1 MSTPQNLGVN
11 RPLNSNGGL
20 TNALSLAPT
29 DVPEPLKGLGDE
41 LRRRFVPTAADPM
54 DLRIDLDMGIDVLMR
69 LRVRNAQLALSF
81 LQRDVIDNT
90 EEAQM
95 PKADVRFYFPDPETG
110 RALLLGE
117 DNAIEAFMRGDFRS
131 DGYLM
136 LAFQLMALFNS
147 TSLPPTPN
155 D

>member
-1 MSTPQNLGVN
+1 MSNSLTNSAH

-20 TNALSLAPT
+20 TNALSLSPA

-41 LRRRFVPTAADPM
+41 LRRRFVPAAADPM

-69 LRVRNAQLALSF
+69 LRIRNAQLALSF
-81 LQRDVIDNT
+81 LQRDAIDNT
-90 EEAQM
+90 DEAQM

-110 RALLLGE
+110 RSLLLGE
-117 DNAIEAFMRGDFRS
+117 DNAIDAFMRGEFRS

>member
-1 MSTPQNLGVN
+1 MSTPNAADSN

-20 TNALSLAPT
+20 TNALSLAPR
-29 DVPEPLKGLGDE
+29 DVPELLQTLGDE

-69 LRVRNAQLALSF
+69 LRIRNAQLALSF
-81 LQRDVIDNT
+81 LSRDAIDTTT
-90 EEAQM
+90 EAEM
-95 PKADVRFYFPDPETG
+95 PRADVRFYFPDPETG

-117 DNAIEAFMRGDFRS
+117 DNAVDAFMRGDFRS

-136 LAFQLMALFNS
+136 LSFQLMALFNS

>member
-1 MSTPQNLGVN
+1 MNTPSSADSS

-20 TNALSLAPT
+20 TNALSLAPN
-29 DVPEPLKGLGDE
+29 DLPESLQVLGDE
-41 LRRRFVPTAADPM
+41 LRRRFVPAAAEPM
-54 DLRIDLDMGIDVLMR
+54 DLRIDLDMGIDVLIR
-69 LRVRNAQLALSF
+69 LRIRHAQLALSF
-81 LQRDVIDNT
+81 LSRDSIDNT
-90 EEAQM
+90 SEAEM

-117 DNAIEAFMRGDFRS
+117 DNAIDAFMRGDFRS

-147 TSLPPTPN
+147 TSLPPRPK